1 VRTQFDPAVFPDPF
15 KPIMAAG
22 DGPLQRQ
29 SLIRQRTRRA
39 AILAATRRLLAE
51 GPEQFTL
58 KRVSEECEVTVQTI
72 RNSFGR
78 REECLASAL
87 NEHTTAIW
95 QALGSVSSGPRV
107 FLDLAQMYYHC
118 ARATPG
124 FLRGMVMAA
133 ISNNPPL
140 AALQRHGAL
149 IKIDYLQDMAHHEL
163 LRSGVD
169 AEALAAQITRLN
181 TFMMYE
187 WAINGDAEELRHQMV
202 TGNRLLLLGAMRSQ
216 AAAELEDWMPA
227 PAQLPT

>member
-1 VRTQFDPAVFPDPF
+1 V
-15 KPIMAAG
+15 AG
-22 DGPLQRQ
+22 DEDLVRHP
-29 SLIRQRTRRA
+29 SLKRLRSRRA

-51 GPEQFTL
+51 GPDQFTL

-95 QALGSVSSGPRV
+95 QALGSVSSGAQV

-124 FLRGMVMAA
+124 FLRGMLTSA
-133 ISNNPPL
+133 ISNEAPL

-149 IKIDYLQDMAHHEL
+149 LKVEYLRDMARREQ
-163 LRSGVD
+163 LRAGID
-169 AEALAAQITRLN
+169 AEALASQITRLN
-181 TFMMYE
+181 TMMMYE
-187 WAINGDAEELRHQMV
+187 WTIHGDAEELKVQMV
-202 TGNRLLLLGAMRSQ
+202 NGNRLLLLGAMRSD
-216 AAAELEDWMPA
+216 AAA
-227 PAQLPT
+227 QLDQWTPVGNA